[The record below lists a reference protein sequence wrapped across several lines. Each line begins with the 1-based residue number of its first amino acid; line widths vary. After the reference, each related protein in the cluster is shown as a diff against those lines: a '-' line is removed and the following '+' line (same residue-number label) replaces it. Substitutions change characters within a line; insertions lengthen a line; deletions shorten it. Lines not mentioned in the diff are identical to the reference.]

1 MADILVTQTG
11 QKQIKKLSNTDAKA
25 VDEALQIIDKVTGEP
40 IDLPGAPG
48 RTSYLALST
57 RLQDGRAGPVIIYRP
72 SQSSEHADWVIVY
85 LLSREQYK
93 DVRRAEGLVA
103 TTPAVRDIVN
113 AFMSGTVDRT

>member
-1 MADILVTQTG
+1 MADILVTQTAR
-11 QKQIKKLSNTDAKA
+11 KQLAALSDADARA

-40 IDLPGAPG
+40 IDLPNAPG

-57 RLQDGRAGPVIIYRP
+57 LRQDSRAGPVIIYRP
-72 SQSSEHADWVIVY
+72 GLSTEGADWVITY

-93 DVRRAEGLVA
+93 EVRRAEGLVA

-113 AFMSGTVDRT
+113 AIMSSTGGRT